1 MIVGPSVTECT
12 AVGRS
17 RNQRTV
23 PKELSL
29 TSRKVLAAV
38 SRRAKITE
46 TPPRRRM
53 IVLYDDDNE
62 PMTNK
67 THAAENGMIMK
78 NADGLGR
85 R

>member
-38 SRRAKITE
+38 SRRENHRNATAS
-46 TPPRRRM
+46 T
-53 IVLYDDDNE
+53 DDRLE
-62 PMTNK
+62 
-67 THAAENGMIMK
+67 
-78 NADGLGR
+78 R
-85 R
+85 